1 MEEKQSASERDRPSE
16 IKKEAG
22 YWTVLVRHPLLV
34 YPIHSAAAALLEIST
49 CPQADSGSFTF
60 TMTRP
65 YLANR
70 PPQT

>member
-22 YWTVLVRHPLLV
+22 YWTVLVRQPLLV

-49 CPQADSGSFTF
+49 PTVTSSRQWLFHLHND
-60 TMTRP
+60 
-65 YLANR
+65 
-70 PPQT
+70 QTLFGK